1 MRDIRNVDV
10 PQAFITISDLM
21 SNVETRLSFNMTE
34 HIVELILVVDMIQRV
49 LDTDA
54 HHMVNF
60 YSAF

>member
-1 MRDIRNVDV
+1 MDV